1 MQIKRLKNIS
11 FFFIVLL
18 PLILFSDQRILDFQ
32 ASRNENSVTL
42 TWSTRNESNITCF
55 KLKRSNDMNVWY
67 SIDQKI
73 NANNTPS
80 NYTFTDQTLF
90 KTLDSDYFYTLVIF
104 NKDGSK
110 TTHDEIARCSGV
122 SGFRHTWGSIK
133 AIFR

>member
-1 MQIKRLKNIS
+1 MQKKWIKIL
-11 FFFIVLL
+11 LLLTL
-18 PLILFSDQRILDFQ
+18 PLFLFSDERILDFQ

-42 TWSTRNESNITCF
+42 NWSTRDESNIAYF
-55 KLKRSNDMNVWY
+55 KLKRSIDMNVWY

-80 NYTFTDQTLF
+80 TYTFTDQTLF
-90 KTLDSDYFYTLVIF
+90 KALDSNYYYTLVVY
-104 NKDGSK
+104 NRDGSK
-110 TTHDEIARCSGV
+110 IDHNEIARCNGI